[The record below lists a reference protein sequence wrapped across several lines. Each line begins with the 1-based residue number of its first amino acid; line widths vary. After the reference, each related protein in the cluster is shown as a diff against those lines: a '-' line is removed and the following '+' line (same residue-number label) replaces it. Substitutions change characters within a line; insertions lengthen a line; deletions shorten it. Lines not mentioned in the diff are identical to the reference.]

1 MARELGLMGLAVAIE
16 DPAVAAHLAVLSLLH
31 GDVDMALAG
40 GESLEV
46 LKRLED
52 ALADGDS
59 VRSVIRDS
67 VVDAGCQVRRELAE
81 APAQPSEPSRPWQ
94 ALVLSAPGE
103 AALEES
109 TAELAAFLR
118 HQPEA
123 NLGDVAFTLQVG
135 RRVFDHRRTVVC
147 RDPQDAVAVLEG
159 SEAGRLET
167 YAGGGE
173 ERAVSFL
180 LPGFGDHYPDMA
192 LGLFRDEPAFRALV
206 NDCCDRLL
214 PELGFDLRGELFPGL
229 AGSAEEA
236 APVTKLDL
244 RRILRGEG
252 REAAGGRLTRMAAVH
267 PAVFVVEYALAQL
280 LIGWGI
286 RPRAMIG
293 YSLGEYVAACLA
305 GVISLDDCLT
315 LVARRARLIEE
326 LPAGAMLAVP
336 LSAEEIEPLL
346 RDGLGIAVVNGPAL
360 HVVSGPSAAV
370 AALETRLTE
379 GGVLCRRLS
388 SHHAGHSPMMEPIA
402 GRLRDLLAGFEL
414 KPPQ

>member
-1 MARELGLMGLAVAIE
+1 MAVE
-16 DPAVAAHLAVLSLLH
+16 DPAMAAHLAVLSLLH

-46 LKRLED
+46 LKRLEN
-52 ALADGDS
+52 AMADGDT

-67 VVDAGCQVRRELAE
+67 VVDTGAQVRRVLAE
-81 APAQPSEPSRPWQ
+81 TPAKPSEPSRPWQ
-94 ALVLSAPGE
+94 TLVLSARSGPI
-103 AALEES
+103 LEES
-109 TAELAAFLR
+109 TAELAGFLR
-118 HQPEA
+118 DQPEA

-135 RRVFDHRRTVVC
+135 RHVFDHRRTVVC

-173 ERAVSFL
+173 GRAVSFL

-192 LGLFRDEPAFRALV
+192 LGFYRDEPAFRILV
-206 NDCCDRLL
+206 DDCCDRLL

-229 AGSAEEA
+229 AGGSEEA
-236 APVTKLDL
+236 APIAKLDL
-244 RRILRGEG
+244 RRILSGEG
-252 REAAGGRLTRMAAVH
+252 REAPGGRLTRMAAVH
-267 PAVFVVEYALAQL
+267 PAVFVVEYALAQR

-305 GVISLDDCLT
+305 GVISLDDYLT

-326 LPAGAMLAVP
+326 LPAGAGGATGRSLCR
-336 LSAEEIEPLL
+336 S
-346 RDGLGIAVVNGPAL
+346 
-360 HVVSGPSAAV
+360 V
-370 AALETRLTE
+370 AATDPAQPGKR
-379 GGVLCRRLS
+379 GGFHAFRR
-388 SHHAGHSPMMEPIA
+388 
-402 GRLRDLLAGFEL
+402 
-414 KPPQ
+414 